1 MVMNTAND
9 EWSNSMD
16 QFTFKSYCIATD
28 VRYESNNMIIDINIG
43 LKCKVKRATKMRGSP
58 G

>member
-1 MVMNTAND
+1 MFMNTTNE
-9 EWSNSMD
+9 EWLNSMD

-43 LKCKVKRATKMRGSP
+43 LKCKVKRATKMRGLP